1 MPKNA
6 GAASSMNS
14 ADYRYDSAFMGLAA
28 RAQRSALVIINLV
41 RGALPVS
48 SVADFGCAL
57 GTWLSVWQRA
67 GVEDVIGV
75 DGTYVRIEELQI
87 PPRLFRS
94 HDLTSSIDL
103 GRRFDLV
110 ECMEVAEHLPGRAA
124 DGFVAS
130 LVRHADVVLF
140 SAAPPGQGGENHV
153 NEQPYGYWR
162 ALFARHD
169 YRMFDWL
176 RPQLVGRTDVQFW
189 YRYNIFLFVAQH
201 QIAAL
206 PPSIRASEVL
216 PGERILDLSPWTFKV
231 RKLLIRG
238 LPQGLQNRMSRALL
252 RLRRL

>member
-1 MPKNA
+1 
-6 GAASSMNS
+6 MNS
-14 ADYRYDSAFMGLAA
+14 AEYRYDSAFMGLAA
-28 RAQRSALVIINLV
+28 RAQRSARVIVDLV

-57 GTWLSVWQRA
+57 GTWLSVWRRT

-75 DGTYVRIEELQI
+75 DGPYVRIEELQI

-110 ECMEVAEHLPGRAA
+110 ECMEVAEHLPGGAA
-124 DGFVAS
+124 DGFVAC

-140 SAAPPGQGGENHV
+140 SAAPPGQGGENHI
-153 NEQPYGYWR
+153 NEQPYAYWR
-162 ALFARHD
+162 ARFARHG

-201 QIAAL
+201 RIAAL
-206 PPSIRASEVL
+206 PPPIRASEVL
-216 PGERILDLSPWTFKV
+216 PGERIRDLSPWTFKV
-231 RKLLIRG
+231 RKVLIRRV
-238 LPQGLQNRMSRALL
+238 PHGLQNGMSRAML
-252 RLRRL
+252 RLRGL

>member
-1 MPKNA
+1 
-6 GAASSMNS
+6 MNS
-14 ADYRYDSAFMGLAA
+14 AEYRYDSAFMGLAA
-28 RAQRSALVIINLV
+28 RAQRSARVIVDLM

-57 GTWLSVWQRA
+57 ATWLSVWRRA

-75 DGTYVRIEELQI
+75 DGPYVRIEDLQI

-110 ECMEVAEHLPGRAA
+110 ECMEVAEHLPSDAA
-124 DGFVAS
+124 DGFVAC

-153 NEQPYGYWR
+153 NERPYAYWR
-162 ALFARHD
+162 ALFARHG

-176 RPQLVGRTDVQFW
+176 RPQIAGRTDVQFW
-189 YRYNIFLFVAQH
+189 YRYNIVLFVVQH
-201 QIAAL
+201 RIAAL
-206 PPSIRASEVL
+206 PPPIRASEVL
-216 PGERILDLSPWTFKV
+216 PGERVRDLSPWTFKV
-231 RKLLIRG
+231 RKVLIRR
-238 LPQGLQNRMSRALL
+238 LPHGLQNGMSRALL
-252 RLRRL
+252 RLRGL